1 MFGSKN
7 RGTVIAKGLKI
18 VGTVTAEGLVEVNG
32 RVDGE
37 LHCTSLVISRGA
49 HVAGTIAAGRVVVD
63 GRVEGPIQ
71 GGDVILKSKAHVVGD
86 IHHQSL
92 SIESGAFFDGR
103 SVHASRANEQAA
115 ERVES
120 ERLDKRSVRQIAAGA
135 RETAAATEENASASR
150 RKLAEI

>member
-1 MFGSKN
+1 MFGPKN

-32 RVDGE
+32 QVDGE
-37 LHCTSLVISRGA
+37 LHCTSLIISRGA
-49 HVAGTIAAGRVVVD
+49 QVSGTIAAGRVVVD

-71 GGDVILKSKAHVVGD
+71 GGDVILKSQAHVIGD

-92 SIESGAFFDGR
+92 SIERGAFFDGR
-103 SVHASRANEQAA
+103 SVHARANGQA
-115 ERVES
+115 ERI
-120 ERLDKRSVRQIAAGA
+120 DKKSVRQIAGRGEAVP
-135 RETAAATEENASASR
+135 AAPAAVDDSLSPPR